1 MRDQHIHVLNQG
13 DTENQV
19 LAFAAAHPGQIDVTV
34 AKPGLILQ
42 PGSVLHWLRA
52 TFLWWMASVP
62 SISVVDICAAMLEQV
77 LDGFEKDPL
86 MNEDLARIGQ
96 KALTDHKN

>member
-1 MRDQHIHVLNQG
+1 MLS
-13 DTENQV
+13 
-19 LAFAAAHPGQIDVTV
+19 FAASHPEQIDVSV

-52 TFLWWMASVP
+52 TMLWWMASVP
-62 SISVVDICAAMLEQV
+62 SVSVVEISAAMLEQV

-86 MNEDLARIGQ
+86 MNDDLARIGQ
-96 KALTDHKN
+96 KALSNNKT